1 MYQVVVAGE
10 SGQHVQV
17 LGTLMQISGVVGS
30 GLQNLVIVRSFRPN
44 DIPLLKLSVVKT
56 TFFRGTK
63 AGLRVLELDT
73 ALLRL

>member
-1 MYQVVVAGE
+1 MYQVVVASE

-44 DIPLLKLSVVKT
+44 DITLLKLSVVKT
-56 TFFRGTK
+56 TFLRGTK
-63 AGLRVLELDT
+63 AGCES
-73 ALLRL
+73 

>member
-30 GLQNLVIVRSFRPN
+30 GL
-44 DIPLLKLSVVKT
+44 
-56 TFFRGTK
+56 
-63 AGLRVLELDT
+63 
-73 ALLRL
+73 